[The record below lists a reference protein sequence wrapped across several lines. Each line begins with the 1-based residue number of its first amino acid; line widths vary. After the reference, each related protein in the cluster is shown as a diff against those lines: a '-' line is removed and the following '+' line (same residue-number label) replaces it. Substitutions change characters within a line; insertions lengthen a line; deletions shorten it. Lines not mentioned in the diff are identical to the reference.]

1 MDTTDFNIAIQE
13 FFRTKY
19 NVEYTLPVEV
29 TYDPEDGRYV
39 YQMILNQRDRPI
51 TFSGQYDTM
60 ELFLDFVLKE
70 LAARAL
76 PIGMSYF
83 TLIQTGP
90 STNNDNSKAF

>member
-1 MDTTDFNIAIQE
+1 MDTTDFNNAIQE
-13 FFRTKY
+13 FFLQKY
-19 NVEYTLPVEV
+19 NVEYVHPVEV

-60 ELFLDFVLKE
+60 ELFLAFVLNE
-70 LAARAL
+70 LSARAL
-76 PIGMSYF
+76 PIGMNYF

-90 STNNDNSKAF
+90 TTNNDNSKAF